1 MEEDTGSMARY
12 LLDPTAQEFRPSR
25 NNPSSNSSHITLNHQ
40 PIYYTYPINTSG
52 YYDGLPNYQE
62 DRYLGLPMTTR
73 YVRPVTEAQP
83 LPPLTTAAT
92 RALLLTS
99 VPSEINEM
107 IARRDMEV
115 FGEIRAI
122 QMERLHSDGIITVHF
137 YDLRHAQL
145 AMKEIQEQHMQHQI
159 RSRVSRQHY
168 NILMGTTNSNWDNS
182 QYHNQLN
189 HHYQQQIPSS
199 FRGLIA
205 GRVVWAQF
213 TVPVKLLGHDGRN
226 QGTIVVFNLDSS
238 VSMLT
243 LKQIFEAFGTVKEL
257 RETPS
262 KKHQKFI
269 EFYDIRDAARALSEM
284 DGKEIE
290 GKRVMIEFSRPGG
303 YSNKMNRNSTTT
315 PIKEVKA
322 GSITDAMS
330 ILSLNKN
337 KNNDKSGSSSTD
349 KKKTKSKNKTS
360 NGDNYTTT
368 EDVVTNK
375 EIKKSCSSSG
385 SSSCSSSRSWKSN
398 RQQIKG
404 LSSNFLID
412 EAAIMESNCIR
423 DTRTTV
429 MIKNIPNKHSQKLLL
444 SMLDNHCTHCNEQIK
459 NGGEDQ
465 PLSSYDFVYLPIDF
479 NNKCNVGYGFVNL
492 TSPQAAWRLYKAF
505 HSQSWEVFNSKKIC
519 AVTYARLQGL
529 EALEEHFK
537 NSKFACET
545 EEYLPV
551 VFSPPRDGKDQL
563 TDPMAVGG
571 LPIAKSERNDDDDDD
586 ETEGNQ
592 GNDGKSSSGGDE
604 GNDDDDE
611 YAGEEDDRSSMGL
624 SDDTFANTSGS
635 SSGSRSSGILSA
647 ALNIQMEHQEQQ
659 QLQLHHPM
667 AGSCR

>member
-1 MEEDTGSMARY
+1 MDEDAGSMSRY
-12 LLDPTAQEFRPSR
+12 LLDPSAQEFRPSR
-25 NNPSSNSSHITLNHQ
+25 NNLSSNSSRIPLNHQ
-40 PIYYTYPINTSG
+40 PIYYSHPVNTTG
-52 YYDGLPNYQE
+52 YYDGLANYQE
-62 DRYLGLPMTTR
+62 DHYQSSPTTTR
-73 YVRPVTEAQP
+73 YARPVTEVQP

-99 VPSEINEM
+99 VPSDVNEM
-107 IARRDMEV
+107 IVRRDMEV
-115 FGEIRAI
+115 FGDIRAI
-122 QMERLHSDGIITVHF
+122 QMERLHSDGIVTVHF

-159 RSRVSRQHY
+159 RSRQHY
-168 NILMGTTNSNWDNS
+168 NFLMGATNSNWDNS
-182 QYHNQLN
+182 QHPNQHSHN
-189 HHYQQQIPSS
+189 YQQQILSQPAPSS
-199 FRGLIA
+199 YRGLVA

-213 TVPVKLLGHDGRN
+213 TVPVKLLGHGGRN
-226 QGTIVVFNLDSS
+226 QGTIVVFNLDSG

-315 PIKEVKA
+315 ANKEVKA
-322 GSITDAMS
+322 RSITDAMS

-337 KNNDKSGSSSTD
+337 KNNDKSGSSSSTD
-349 KKKTKSKNKTS
+349 KKKTKNKSKNKTS
-360 NGDNYTTT
+360 NGDNYTTTTT

-385 SSSCSSSRSWKSN
+385 SSSCSSSNRSWKSN
-398 RQQIKG
+398 RQQMKG
-404 LSSNFLID
+404 LSSNLLID

-429 MIKNIPNKHSQKLLL
+429 MIKNIPNKYSQKLLL
-444 SMLDNHCTHCNEQIK
+444 IMLDNHCSNCNEQIK
-459 NGGEDQ
+459 NGGGDH

-563 TDPMAVGG
+563 TDPVAVSG

-586 ETEGNQ
+586 
-592 GNDGKSSSGGDE
+592 DGT
-604 GNDDDDE
+604 
-611 YAGEEDDRSSMGL
+611 EEDDRSSMGL
-624 SDDTFANTSGS
+624 SDDTFVHTSGS
-635 SSGSRSSGILSA
+635 SSGSSSILSTA
-647 ALNIQMEHQEQQ
+647 SNIQMEHQEQQ
-659 QLQLHHPM
+659 QQLQLRHPM
-667 AGSCR
+667 AGDCR

>member
-1 MEEDTGSMARY
+1 MKRPLVTQRG
-12 LLDPTAQEFRPSR
+12 QEFVVA
-25 NNPSSNSSHITLNHQ
+25 I
-40 PIYYTYPINTSG
+40 G
-52 YYDGLPNYQE
+52 
-62 DRYLGLPMTTR
+62 
-73 YVRPVTEAQP
+73 
-83 LPPLTTAAT
+83 
-92 RALLLTS
+92 
-99 VPSEINEM
+99 
-107 IARRDMEV
+107 RDMEV
-115 FGEIRAI
+115 FGEVRAI
-122 QMERLHSDGIITVHF
+122 QMERLHSDGIVTVHF

-159 RSRVSRQHY
+159 RSRQHY
-168 NILMGTTNSNWDNS
+168 NLLMGATNSNS
-182 QYHNQLN
+182 QLHNQHS
-189 HHYQQQIPSS
+189 HHYQQQILSQPAPSS
-199 FRGLIA
+199 YRGLVA

-213 TVPVKLLGHDGRN
+213 TVPVKLLGLGGLN

-238 VSMLT
+238 VSLLT
-243 LKQIFEAFGTVKEL
+243 LKQIFEAFGAVKEL

-315 PIKEVKA
+315 TNKEVKA

-337 KNNDKSGSSSTD
+337 KNNDKSGSSSSTD
-349 KKKTKSKNKTS
+349 KKKTKNKNKSKNKTS

-368 EDVVTNK
+368 TTTTTEDVVSNK

-385 SSSCSSSRSWKSN
+385 SSSSSSSN
-398 RQQIKG
+398 
-404 LSSNFLID
+404 
-412 EAAIMESNCIR
+412 R

-429 MIKNIPNKHSQKLLL
+429 MIKNIPNKYSQKLLL
-444 SMLDNHCTHCNEQIK
+444 NMLDNHCSNCNEQIK

-537 NSKFACET
+537 NTKFACET

-563 TDPMAVGG
+563 TDPVAVSG
-571 LPIAKSERNDDDDDD
+571 LPIAKSERNDDDG
-586 ETEGNQ
+586 TEGIQ

-604 GNDDDDE
+604 GKDE
-611 YAGEEDDRSSMGL
+611 EEDDRSSMGL
-624 SDDTFANTSGS
+624 SDDTFVHTSGS
-635 SSGSRSSGILSA
+635 SNGSSSILSTA
-647 ALNIQMEHQEQQ
+647 SIIQMEQQEQQ
-659 QLQLHHPM
+659 QLQLRHPM
-667 AGSCR
+667 AGGCR